1 MLNSNIDISRIDANS
16 PATVMIHSA
25 HEKLTV
31 GQINY
36 WIKIF
41 IESKV
46 NFSILIRDI
55 VNYKK
60 LINLFPKYSIL
71 YAKTP
76 LDVETVVVKQPK
88 LEKVFYMTNMAKNIH
103 LLRFNHLKH
112 IFIGT
117 KNSDQL
123 SKINKSYRAYDEIY
137 VSSQS
142 QIDKFKEAIKNTGH
156 LKFLIVGKPQ
166 LKDIFKRPKNSN
178 LKPQLSYFPSW
189 EGKSAESNL
198 SSLNMLPKFLYT
210 IKDFNL
216 SLWIKLHSKTGRR
229 DKTLKYLDDNIDE
242 VATSFALE
250 FKQHRYVTSDDP
262 KEEESNMREAF
273 DMMLKTD
280 IIICDLETLSFEL
293 LALNVPIFIYVPK
306 DKNIER
312 FRQRGYFRYAY
323 IFSDIEELKKRLDTV
338 LNRKDELKEKRK
350 EALEYWL
357 GQKETLNNIFV
368 KQLKKY
374 V

>member
-1 MLNSNIDISRIDANS
+1 MKVLKSNSSQRI
-16 PATVMIHSA
+16 
-25 HEKLTV
+25 
-31 GQINY
+31 
-36 WIKIF
+36 
-41 IESKV
+41 
-46 NFSILIRDI
+46 
-55 VNYKK
+55 
-60 LINLFPKYSIL
+60 IL
-71 YAKTP
+71 YGGAGKASIGHLRFWIPIFDSSGVDFVVLTREMVVYTTLIEEFPTKSIVYAKNP
-76 LDVETVVVKQPK
+76 LDVEEVLTQLSFLKAIFYTSTVG
-88 LEKVFYMTNMAKNIH
+88 KNIH
-103 LLRFNHLKH
+103 LLRFNNIKH
-112 IFIGT
+112 IYIGS
-117 KNSDQL
+117 KNSDIL
-123 SKINKSYRAYDEIY
+123 SSRTKFYRAYDEIY

-142 QIDKFKEAIKNTGH
+142 QIDKFKEAIENTGH
-156 LKFLIVGKPQ
+156 LKFSIVGKPQ

-229 DKTLKYLDDNIDE
+229 DKTLKYLGDNIDE

-250 FKQHRYVTSDDP
+250 FKQHRYVTSDDL

-280 IIICDLETLSFEL
+280 IIICDLEMLSFEL
-293 LALNVPIFIYVPK
+293 LALNVPIFIYIPK
-306 DKNIER
+306 DKNIEQ
-312 FRQRGYFRYAY
+312 FKQRGYFQYTY